1 METFVS
7 SNVIKA
13 EEKLPLEKNLQELER
28 NKWGIGIVDGKQE
41 G

>member
-7 SNVIKA
+7 PNVIKV
-13 EEKLPLEKNLQELER
+13 EEKLPLEKNLQLLER
-28 NKWGIGIVDGKQE
+28 NKWGMGIVDGKQE